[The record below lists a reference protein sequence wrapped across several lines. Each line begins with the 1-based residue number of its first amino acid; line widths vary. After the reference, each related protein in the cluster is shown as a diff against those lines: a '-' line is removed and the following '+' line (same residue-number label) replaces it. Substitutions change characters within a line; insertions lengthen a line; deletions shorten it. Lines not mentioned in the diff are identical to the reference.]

1 MTTNCDI
8 FLGEMISELLFFWS
22 DFKPPCGNKIFPTKL
37 NLINFLRFR
46 CFISTLSLWFG
57 KFLKFTIPF
66 TLVWK
71 ADIVN
76 FFQIAGYIWR
86 DNLAVLEKINYTR
99 MTVRIAAIW
108 KNVPLSVFQHWET
121 KHINGRILSIWS
133 SLIFQWNCSVI
144 LLVNIQ

>member
-8 FLGEMISELLFFWS
+8 FLGEMIPELLFFWS
-22 DFKPPCGNKIFPTKL
+22 DFKPPHGNKIFPTKL
-37 NLINFLRFR
+37 NLINFLRFQ
-46 CFISTLSLWFG
+46 CCISTLSFWFG
-57 KFLKFTIPF
+57 KLLKFTIPF

-76 FFQIAGYIWR
+76 CIQITGYIWR

-108 KNVPLSVFQHWET
+108 KTVLLSVFQHWET
-121 KHINGRILSIWS
+121 LHLNGRILSIWS

-144 LLVNIQ
+144 LLVST